1 MSFESYNK
9 SSNMRDNSDLDTFC
23 VYKSVLNFLPGGV
36 AQTSGKAFSYWDDI
50 KNFANNTDVTADRE
64 RSIKK
69 TVGFNRSEMSSIEHK
84 WSIEIGAR

>member
-1 MSFESYNK
+1 MSVTYHRSTNMNLDEYPATFSIHESI
-9 SSNMRDNSDLDTFC
+9 LD
-23 VYKSVLNFLPGGV
+23 FLPVGMP
-36 AQTSGKAFSYWDDI
+36 QTTGKEFGYWHKI
-50 KNFANNTDVTADRE
+50 KSCTNNTDVTADRE